1 MIYGHIG
8 NRKMRQQKHAKL
20 VPFEIHF
27 FSLFLSIISAPAA
40 GLSLRSILCWWSQTL
55 KLQESTQLGEIFR
68 LVEFQL
74 PSRVFDENMIGQRHG

>member
-27 FSLFLSIISAPAA
+27 FFIIFINNFGACGGPVASLDFVLVESDLEIAGIDSARRDLSIGGVSA
-40 GLSLRSILCWWSQTL
+40 S
-55 KLQESTQLGEIFR
+55 ESG
-68 LVEFQL
+68 V
-74 PSRVFDENMIGQRHG
+74 